1 MQQSKH
7 NGHAPSIRVTNL
19 KKQFTLHNQGS
30 IEIPVFES
38 LNLEVAPG
46 ECVVFVGDSG
56 IGKSTL
62 MRTIYGNYLASGGC
76 VEVQHDGAYVDITK
90 ASPHMVAAVRRR
102 SMGYVSQFLR
112 VIPRISTIDLVIEPL
127 LGNGVDPEE
136 ARSRAVSLLRSLRLP
151 EALWS
156 LPPATFSGGEQ
167 QRVNIA
173 RSFIREYPVLLLDE
187 PTASLDA
194 TNRETVVALI
204 KAALEKGAA
213 MIGIFHDQDV
223 RDAVATRHFDV
234 SSFKMDMESA
244 A

>member
-1 MQQSKH
+1 MQPSQH
-7 NGHAPSIRVTNL
+7 NSQTPSIRVTNL
-19 KKQFTLHNQGS
+19 RKQFTLHNQGS
-30 IEIPVFES
+30 IEIPVFDA
-38 LNLEVAPG
+38 LNLEVFAG

-62 MRTIYGNYLASGGC
+62 MRTIYGNYLASSGR
-76 VEVQHDGAYVDITK
+76 VEVQHDGQFVDVTK

-112 VIPRISTIDLVIEPL
+112 VIPRISTLDLVIEPL

-136 ARSRAVSLLRSLRLP
+136 AKSRAVSLLRDLRLP

-194 TNRETVVALI
+194 SNRETVITLI
-204 KAALEKGAA
+204 KAALATGAA
-213 MIGIFHDQDV
+213 LIGIFHDHDV
-223 RDAVATRHFDV
+223 REAVATRHFDV
-234 SSFKMDMESA
+234 SSFKMVMESA